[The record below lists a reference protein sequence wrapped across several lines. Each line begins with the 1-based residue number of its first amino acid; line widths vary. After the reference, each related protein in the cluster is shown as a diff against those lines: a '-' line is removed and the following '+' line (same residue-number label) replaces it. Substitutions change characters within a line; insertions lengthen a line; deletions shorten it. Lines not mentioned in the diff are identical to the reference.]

1 VRVEGRDGRPSPA
14 AGKSRKIVGSDERT
28 TGGITRDGADD
39 DALINHQLTFIA
51 RIVRLGR
58 DLVVEITIVTSVVVV
73 SLLAFSFT
81 VGADVFTSSVVRRP
95 TVVSSTVVTGVVI
108 NVVFESITIAVL
120 FTKNTGVVNVV
131 VRVVSLVEAAVVQ
144 GTVPST
150 ARGRGSNT
158 LLAIRTRAT

>member
-14 AGKSRKIVGSDERT
+14 AGKIRKIVGSDERT

-58 DLVVEITIVTSVVVV
+58 DLVVEITVITSVAVV

-81 VGADVFTSSVVRRP
+81 FGADVFTSSVVRRP
-95 TVVSSTVVTGVVI
+95 TVVSSTVVTGAVI
-108 NVVFESITIAVL
+108 NVVFESITS
-120 FTKNTGVVNVV
+120 FTKSTGVVNVV
-131 VRVVSLVEAAVVQ
+131 VVVVSLVEAAVV
-144 GTVPST
+144 
-150 ARGRGSNT
+150 R
-158 LLAIRTRAT
+158 